1 MRFLQIFRK
10 DIKFHIGQTIKEYT
24 IKSKL
29 GEGRYGI
36 AYLAQSSDK
45 KLVTIKQL
53 KKSMLKHT
61 KNKVLFEPTILK
73 ELNNLNSPYFPK
85 YIGKFKYNSN
95 TKGYILEYIEG
106 ETFSDIL
113 YKQNISFTKNQIYEI
128 GLKLLDIVEV
138 LESCNII
145 HKDIRITNVIYTNSN
160 NIKLIDFGLA
170 RYIDNKRYKK
180 ELDYWY
186 IADFLIHLHYSNYN
200 ETKSILKRKIP
211 WYDELN
217 LTFKERETLMTLM
230 GINNKKY
237 SNINTIRND
246 IAIIL
251 KELN

>member
-1 MRFLQIFRK
+1 MIFSKIFRK
-10 DIKFHIGQTIKEYT
+10 DIKFNIGQSIEQYT

-36 AYLAQSSDK
+36 AYLAENSAK

-61 KNKVLFEPTILK
+61 KSKILFEPTILK
-73 ELNNLNSPYFPK
+73 ELNNLNSSYFPK
-85 YIGKFKYNSN
+85 YISKFKYNSN

-106 ETFSDIL
+106 KTFSDIL
-113 YKQNISFTKNQIYEI
+113 YKENKIFNKKQIYEI
-128 GLKLLDIVEV
+128 ALKLLDIVEI
-138 LESCNII
+138 LENSNIV

-160 NIKLIDFGLA
+160 DIKLIDFGLA
-170 RYIDNKRYKK
+170 RYIDNKKYKK

-200 ETKSILKRKIP
+200 ENKNILKRKIP
-211 WYDELN
+211 WYDELD
-217 LTFKERETLMTLM
+217 LTSKEKEVLITLM
-230 GINNKKY
+230 GIDNKKY
-237 SNINTIRND
+237 NNINTIRND
-246 IAIIL
+246 INIIL